1 IIEEDE
7 HLSSVP
13 ILINAQPKKRISFQR
28 QVSGWSKAK
37 YVLRLLRNTMQAC
50 IRFKKLILA
59 KRQTKEIHSI
69 ESNLNRLIDAFVYGD
84 FSKSTTPITNEEK
97 KFELDELCQCM
108 SRYYERAVIRLIT
121 YQFIHKFIQNLLEI
135 NDQNRIII
143 ILNLYLPHLRNSN
156 IEWSYLENI
165 QAINNQ
171 LKEQITSTYYS
182 IIKTILSFI
191 LKLKT
196 LKPKLLVQNMFNLLN
211 LSYES
216 IDIIYLNQNQ
226 FCETLFVS
234 FISFTKD
241 SNHIISLDT
250 KLTAYNWFRFY
261 IFKLCEIIQLDQ
273 IKSTSNKIIE
283 KQQQYIFNKL
293 ILNEMKSLKQLK
305 QSLPIDVEQD
315 IDQEPENRKY

>member
-1 IIEEDE
+1 
-7 HLSSVP
+7 
-13 ILINAQPKKRISFQR
+13 
-28 QVSGWSKAK
+28 
-37 YVLRLLRNTMQAC
+37 
-50 IRFKKLILA
+50 
-59 KRQTKEIHSI
+59 
-69 ESNLNRLIDAFVYGD
+69 
-84 FSKSTTPITNEEK
+84 
-97 KFELDELCQCM
+97 ELCQCM
-108 SRYYERAVIRLIT
+108 SRYYERAGIRLII

-261 IFKLCEIIQLDQ
+261 IFKLCEIIQLDE

-305 QSLPIDVEQD
+305 QSLPIDVKQD
-315 IDQEPENRKY
+315 IDQETENRKYSLNNAAIDWFIKAATNIENNISIHSSKLSSKLDIELYTNQLLVLLLRCIYLYDSIRSICANIDYIEELLYIYHSSKNQITILLVLKILRNIIP